1 MSIWVVIDN
10 ATEIYNDE
18 YTIGDIVLEKAF
30 LTKEAADEWISQQ
43 HYWREYI
50 ARELPVQE

>member
-1 MSIWVVIDN
+1 MSIWVVIES

-18 YTIGDIVLEKAF
+18 YVVGDIVLEKAF
-30 LTKEAADEWISQQ
+30 LTKEAAEEWISQQ
-43 HYWREYI
+43 YYWWKYV